1 MIQLR
6 HFVLKC
12 SLKRNCEKKTTI
24 QNFLPMYLFMYNYE
38 LRIQEHC
45 ISTIHEW
52 MSS

>member
-45 ISTIHEW
+45 ISTIHNGGE
-52 MSS
+52 